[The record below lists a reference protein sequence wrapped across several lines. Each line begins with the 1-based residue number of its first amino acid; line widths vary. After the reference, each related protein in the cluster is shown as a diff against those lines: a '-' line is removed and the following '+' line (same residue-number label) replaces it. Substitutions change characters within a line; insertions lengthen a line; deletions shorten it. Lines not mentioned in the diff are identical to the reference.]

1 MPIMCMNIKIL
12 KEGVRLVLKKYK
24 EKLVSQIY
32 AAIKLY
38 LIYLQCQINLKNKAR
53 YKN

>member
-1 MPIMCMNIKIL
+1 MPTMCMNIKIL
-12 KEGVRLVLKKYK
+12 KEEVRLVLKRYK

-32 AAIKLY
+32 VAIKLY
-38 LIYLQCQINLKNKAR
+38 LIYLQCLINLKSKAR